1 VLKNNTPKPENR
13 SKAGHIGPY
22 SFCFFVSTGDY
33 LQLAEVFWLFFY
45 PSFGAALVLRQV
57 VYANINKKARLH
69 PAFQVTT

>member
-33 LQLAEVFWLFFY
+33 LQLAEVFWLFFIPLLGQRLFY
-45 PSFGAALVLRQV
+45 GKLFTPTSTKKQGCILRF
-57 VYANINKKARLH
+57 R
-69 PAFQVTT
+69 